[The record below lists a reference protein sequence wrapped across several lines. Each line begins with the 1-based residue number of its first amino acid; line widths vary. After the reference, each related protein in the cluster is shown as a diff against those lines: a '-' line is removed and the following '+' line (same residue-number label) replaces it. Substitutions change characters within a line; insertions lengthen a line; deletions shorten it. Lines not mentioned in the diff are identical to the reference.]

1 MMEVLL
7 YCRVRMRSTSME
19 VSQWRSKM
27 SKKSKKSRPNRFLV
41 IEKPALPA
49 AFLKNPN
56 RHSHAVTSN
65 L

>member
-1 MMEVLL
+1 
-7 YCRVRMRSTSME
+7 ME